1 MCIHPMQ
8 VAAVRQIITPTEQ
21 EVAWAQ
27 RILLA
32 WNAGAGGVLQVDGK
46 MVDRPV
52 VLKAERIISR
62 TTPTFN
68 P

>member
-1 MCIHPMQ
+1 MQ
-8 VAAVRQIITPTEQ
+8 ITAVRQAITPSEQ

-27 RILLA
+27 RVLLA
-32 WNAGAGGVLQVDGK
+32 WNDGAGGVLQVDGK

-62 TTPTFN
+62 TAQTFN